1 MGIAPL
7 LRTQVSMAVL
17 PTVLGPLAPQHLL
30 DVLGVVGV
38 LLVLVA
44 ETGLLVGVILPG
56 DSLLFLAG
64 YATVHGNSLP
74 GDLHLPLGWLIL
86 AAAAGA
92 IIGGQIGYEIGRRA
106 GPALFRRPDSR
117 IFKQGYVDKAAEVVD

>member
-1 MGIAPL
+1 MGMAASPSAL
-7 LRTQVSMAVL
+7 CTGVQTVMAVL

-64 YATVHGNSLP
+64 YATAHGNSPP

-92 IIGGQIGYEIGRRA
+92 IIGGQIGYEIG
-106 GPALFRRPDSR
+106 
-117 IFKQGYVDKAAEVVD
+117 